1 MVVMDAMNRRQSL
14 TWTRTLGAA
23 LGLALSLGVA
33 ACGAPNAADDDES
46 TGTDDTA
53 DGIGTS
59 PSEPTPPAP
68 QPPPAAPAKRR
79 ATPNDPTGCPAGTNV
94 VLGTSG
100 DDVLESLAPDTCFVG
115 LGGADTIYA
124 RAARDIVIVG
134 DGAALVAG
142 FPDVVVRGNAEL
154 VRLVDDASR

>member
-23 LGLALSLGVA
+23 LGLALSLGLV

-59 PSEPTPPAP
+59 PSDPTPPAP
-68 QPPPAAPAKRR
+68 QPPPASPAKRR
-79 ATPNDPTGCPAGTNV
+79 AVANDPTGCPAGTNV

-100 DDVLESLAPDTCFVG
+100 NDVLESTAPDTCFVG
-115 LGGADTIYA
+115 LGGADVVFA

-134 DGAALVAG
+134 EGSAYVAS
-142 FPDVVVRGNAEL
+142 FPDVIVRGNADI
-154 VRLVDDASR
+154 VRLADDASR